1 MGTKWSLL
9 WKRLRSTLKWVLPTT
24 LRVYGLRPS
33 GKTKGSTLK
42 WVLPT
47 TLRTLKWVLPTT
59 LRVYGLR
66 PSGKTKGGTLTI
78 PDLHNKLL
86 YG

>member
-33 GKTKGSTLK
+33 GKTKGS
-42 WVLPT
+42 
-47 TLRTLKWVLPTT
+47 
-59 LRVYGLR
+59 VYGLR
-66 PSGKTKGGTLTI
+66 PSGKTKGSTLTI
-78 PDLHNKLL
+78 PDLRNKLL

>member
-9 WKRLRSTLKWVLPTT
+9 WKRLRSTLQWVLPTTLRILQWVLPTT

-33 GKTKGSTLK
+33 GKTTGS
-42 WVLPT
+42 
-47 TLRTLKWVLPTT
+47 
-59 LRVYGLR
+59 
-66 PSGKTKGGTLTI
+66 TLTI
-78 PDLHNKLL
+78 PDLRNKLL

>member
-9 WKRLRSTLKWVLPTT
+9 WKRLRSTLQWVLPTTLRILQWVLPTT

-33 GKTKGSTLK
+33 GKTTGS
-42 WVLPT
+42 
-47 TLRTLKWVLPTT
+47 
-59 LRVYGLR
+59 VYGLR
-66 PSGKTKGGTLTI
+66 PSGKTTGSTLTI
-78 PDLHNKLL
+78 PDLRNKLL

>member
-24 LRVYGLRPS
+24 LRILQ
-33 GKTKGSTLK
+33 
-42 WVLPT
+42 
-47 TLRTLKWVLPTT
+47 WVLPTT

-66 PSGKTKGGTLTI
+66 PSGKTTGSVYGLRPSGKTTGSTLTI
-78 PDLHNKLL
+78 PDLRNKLL

>member
-9 WKRLRSTLKWVLPTT
+9 WKRLRSTLKWVLPTR
-24 LRVYGLRPS
+24 LRRYGLRPS

-47 TLRTLKWVLPTT
+47 RLR
-59 LRVYGLR
+59 RYGLR
-66 PSGKTKGGTLTI
+66 PSGKTKGSTLTI
-78 PDLHNKLL
+78 PDLRYKLL

>member
-9 WKRLRSTLKWVLPTT
+9 WKRLRSTLKWVLPTS

-33 GKTKGSTLK
+33 SARQGS
-42 WVLPT
+42 
-47 TLRTLKWVLPTT
+47 
-59 LRVYGLR
+59 VYGLR
-66 PSGKTKGGTLTI
+66 PSGKAKGSPWTI
-78 PDLHNKLL
+78 PDLRNKLL

>member
-9 WKRLRSTLKWVLPTT
+9 WKRLC
-24 LRVYGLRPS
+24 
-33 GKTKGSTLK
+33 STLK

-66 PSGKTKGGTLTI
+66 PSARTTGSVYGLRPSGKTKGSTLTI
-78 PDLHNKLL
+78 PDLRNKLL

>member
-9 WKRLRSTLKWVLPTT
+9 WKRLRSTLQWVLPTT

-33 GKTKGSTLK
+33 GKTTGS
-42 WVLPT
+42 
-47 TLRTLKWVLPTT
+47 
-59 LRVYGLR
+59 VYGLR
-66 PSGKTKGGTLTI
+66 PSGKTTGSTLTI
-78 PDLHNKLL
+78 PDLRNKLL

>member
-9 WKRLRSTLKWVLPTT
+9 WKRLRSTLQWVLPTT

-33 GKTKGSTLK
+33 GKTTGS
-42 WVLPT
+42 
-47 TLRTLKWVLPTT
+47 
-59 LRVYGLR
+59 
-66 PSGKTKGGTLTI
+66 TLTI
-78 PDLHNKLL
+78 PDLRNKLL